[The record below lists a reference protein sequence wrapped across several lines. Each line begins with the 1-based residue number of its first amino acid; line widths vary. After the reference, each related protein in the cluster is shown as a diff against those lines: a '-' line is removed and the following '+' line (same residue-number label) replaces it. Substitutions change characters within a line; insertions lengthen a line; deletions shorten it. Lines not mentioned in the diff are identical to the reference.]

1 MTVYAQE
8 IGKLFESFARNMGK
22 MGVRGHLETSIFQ
35 SGILLQ
41 QFWEDRTVAGGGALG
56 AWVQIRD
63 SKRETQT
70 RVCNIDQYRVS
81 SQRILLLLCGCF
93 NDSETVKRIH
103 F

>member
-22 MGVRGHLETSIFQ
+22 MGACGHLETSIFQ

-41 QFWEDRTVAGGGALG
+41 QFWEDGTVAGGGALG

-63 SKRETQT
+63 SKTETQT
-70 RVCNIDQYRVS
+70 CVCNIDQCRVS
-81 SQRILLLLCGCF
+81 SQRILLYPIVALRVLQ
-93 NDSETVKRIH
+93 RQ
-103 F
+103 